1 MRRSYSDPGSITE
14 DNALTNS
21 FNAVGIILLTI
32 TVVSGIVPKIK
43 HEIGFWKWIFH
54 GIPDVPQKRWYIPS
68 LIGSI
73 VFSVIFLCLSIAA
86 AVNEEKPKI

>member
-1 MRRSYSDPGSITE
+1 MRRAYSDPGSIME
-14 DNALTNS
+14 ENALTNL
-21 FNAVGIILLTI
+21 FTAVGIILLPI
-32 TVVSGIVPKIK
+32 TVVTCVVLKIK
-43 HEIGFWKWIFH
+43 HEIGFWKWIFY
-54 GIPDVPQKRWYIPS
+54 GMPDVPQKRWYIPS